1 MLTLV
6 CVLVWLACGFG
17 SKAMADQRGSDLG
30 GLALGLFLGPLG
42 LALALSVFTTKP
54 SSAIGENITAG
65 AVHSPAYP
73 SGIVEVGP
81 ESQSAALLEG
91 KDWHPCPVCC
101 RPVRMSGFFC
111 PACNA
116 PLCPSWHRI

>member
-17 SKAMADQRGSDLG
+17 SKAIADQRGSDLG
-30 GLALGLFLGPLG
+30 GLTLGLFLGPLG
-42 LALALSVFTTKP
+42 LALALSVFTAKP
-54 SSAIGENITAG
+54 TSALVEDTALG
-65 AVHSPAYP
+65 ASHCPEYP
-73 SGIVEVGP
+73 PGIVEVGS
-81 ESQSAALLEG
+81 ERQSAALIEG

-101 RPVRMSGFFC
+101 RPARMSAFFC